1 MRTRAEVDNNMLG
14 AGYTR
19 SQVLAGRQLSSERK
33 PLGNGHL
40 TPGPE
45 SPGSGPKGSRAPL
58 AHRPGRCSQKGRHA
72 HGCRV
77 PPFPLGRASR
87 HSERATRQSVVA
99 RTNHQLQDLKLSDQ
113 CKCITFWFPAYS
125 WCNRAGSC
133 GRYQRAISSS
143 SWPPTAT
150 PATLQDT
157 VAFDTV

>member
-1 MRTRAEVDNNMLG
+1 MLG

-77 PPFPLGRASR
+77 PPSPLGRASR

-113 CKCITFWFPAYS
+113 YVLPFGSQLTAGATGLAPVAGTKEPFPAPPGHLQPRLPPS
-125 WCNRAGSC
+125 RTL
-133 GRYQRAISSS
+133 
-143 SWPPTAT
+143 WPLTRSDLLPCTGT
-150 PATLQDT
+150 N
-157 VAFDTV
+157 